1 MKKLVKLLLLFI
13 GVAVYGQNSLSIVDG
28 GYGYE
33 TDFSL
38 DVNLKTDTAI
48 KALQLDIKFDEQNFT
63 YKSSYNLNKDRLG
76 GSESDHVMT
85 IKKIT
90 TSDSQTDKLRILIY
104 SPTNKIIP
112 TGDGKLFGVDF
123 KTNKASYGD
132 FSFELMSVIA
142 SKEDNTNQTLDLVN
156 GVITILAAFW
166 DYERESNGVPYVTDY
181 GKIYKDQN
189 FSQSWIQL
197 YNRGNDKLTIS
208 LNKNEL
214 TNFTLTKDGNPIS
227 WPVEVAA
234 GSRYDI
240 DVAINTSKIATFEE
254 SLFLESNDPDE
265 TRKGVKEFK
274 FKAEIFNENK
284 ASNEFALWNIK
295 KLTIF
300 LPLEILLPS
309 GIS

>member
-181 GKIYKDQN
+181 GKIYKDLN

-197 YNRGNDKLTIS
+197 YNRGNDKLTI
-208 LNKNEL
+208 
-214 TNFTLTKDGNPIS
+214 
-227 WPVEVAA
+227 
-234 GSRYDI
+234 
-240 DVAINTSKIATFEE
+240 
-254 SLFLESNDPDE
+254 
-265 TRKGVKEFK
+265 
-274 FKAEIFNENK
+274 
-284 ASNEFALWNIK
+284 
-295 KLTIF
+295 
-300 LPLEILLPS
+300 
-309 GIS
+309 